1 MPMVSPAFTHIPT
14 YCAAAAIIG
23 THALNEALR

>member
-1 MPMVSPAFTHIPT
+1 MPMLSPAFTRIPT
-14 YCAAAAIIG
+14 NCAAAAIIG

>member
-1 MPMVSPAFTHIPT
+1 MPMVTRTFTRIPT
-14 YCAAAAIIG
+14 NCAAAAIIG